1 MLGWDLKER
10 PPHMCAR
17 VGWKEGWYVCSK
29 FFRIIKYCEVWPK
42 TGGSEMVLGVDG
54 GRAARE
60 VMSCCDSLRAGRE
73 PVQDSALCT
82 LWVYCAP
89 QYILCV

>member
-1 MLGWDLKER
+1 MDIGIFQYLE
-10 PPHMCAR
+10 
-17 VGWKEGWYVCSK
+17 K
-29 FFRIIKYCEVWPK
+29 FRNIKYCEVWPRC
-42 TGGSEMVLGVDG
+42 GGSKMVLGVDG

-73 PVQDSALCT
+73 PVQDSTLCT

>member
-1 MLGWDLKER
+1 MDIGIFQYLE
-10 PPHMCAR
+10 
-17 VGWKEGWYVCSK
+17 K
-29 FFRIIKYCEVWPK
+29 FRNIKYCEVGPRC
-42 TGGSEMVLGVDG
+42 GGSKMVLGVDG

-89 QYILCV
+89 QYIVCV